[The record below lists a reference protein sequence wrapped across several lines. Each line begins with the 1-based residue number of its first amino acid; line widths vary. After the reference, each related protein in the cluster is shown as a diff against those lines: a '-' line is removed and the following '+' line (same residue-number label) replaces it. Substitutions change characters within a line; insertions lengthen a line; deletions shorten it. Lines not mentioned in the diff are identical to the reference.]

1 MTLRLAAIDTSE
13 EACSVALWLD
23 GEIRERFEVAARRH
37 SEMVLPMIEDLL
49 GEAGLALR
57 DLDALAFARG
67 PGSFTGVRIAA
78 SVIQGLAFAAALPVV
93 PVSSLQALA
102 QGVRRTHD
110 AEAVLS
116 AFDARMGE
124 VYWGAYRVDATGI
137 VRAVQDE
144 RVCAPDSVSVP
155 AGEDAGAIA
164 WHAAGSGW
172 DAYAT
177 PLQQAIGFAPLTH
190 EGERL
195 HAADVATV
203 AAALHAEGRCVEA
216 AEALPVYLRD
226 EVAWAKA

>member
-1 MTLRLAAIDTSE
+1 MTLRLLAIDTSE
-13 EACSVALWLD
+13 EACSAALWQGGD
-23 GEIRERFEVAARRH
+23 VSERFEVAARRH

-49 GEAGLALR
+49 GEAGLRLQ

-78 SVIQGLAFAAALPVV
+78 SVIQGLAVAAALPVV

-102 QGVRRTHD
+102 QGVRRAHG

-116 AFDARMGE
+116 AFDARRGE
-124 VYWGAYRVDATGI
+124 VYWGAFRADAQGI
-137 VRAVQDE
+137 LRAVQDE
-144 RVCAPDSVSVP
+144 RVCAPAMVSVSP
-155 AGEDAGAIA
+155 GEST

-172 DAYAT
+172 DTYAQ

-190 EGERL
+190 ESQRL
-195 HAADVATV
+195 HAADVATLGAV
-203 AAALHAEGRCVEA
+203 LHTEGAGMEA

>member
-1 MTLRLAAIDTSE
+1 MRLLAIDTSE
-13 EACSVALWLD
+13 EACSVALWQD
-23 GEIRERFEVAARRH
+23 GGVSERFEIAARRH
-37 SEMVLPMIEDLL
+37 SEMVLPMAEDLL
-49 GEAGLALR
+49 GEAGLRLQ

-102 QGVRRTHD
+102 QGVHRLYG

-124 VYWGAYRVDATGI
+124 VYWGVYRADADGI
-137 VRAVQDE
+137 LRAVDDE
-144 RVCAPDSVSVP
+144 RVCAPASVAVAAL
-155 AGEDAGAIA
+155 AGLGERT

-172 DAYAT
+172 DTYAQ
-177 PLQQAIGFAPLTH
+177 PLQQAIGFVPAIH
-190 EGERL
+190 EGQRL
-195 HAADVATV
+195 HAADVARV
-203 AAALHAEGRCVEA
+203 AAALRAEGGGVDA
-216 AEALPVYLRD
+216 AAALPVYLRD

>member
-1 MTLRLAAIDTSE
+1 MSLRLLAIDTSE
-13 EACSVALWLD
+13 EACSAALWQD
-23 GEIRERFEVAARRH
+23 GEISERFEVAARRH
-37 SEMVLPMIEDLL
+37 SEMVLPMIESLL
-49 GEAGLALR
+49 GEAGLRLL

-78 SVIQGLAFAAALPVV
+78 SVIQGLAVAAALPVV

-102 QGVRRTHD
+102 QGVHRSQG

-124 VYWGAYRVDATGI
+124 VYWGAFRADAQGI
-137 VRAVQDE
+137 LRAVQKE
-144 RVCAPDSVSVP
+144 RVCAPAAVSVSP
-155 AGEDAGAIA
+155 GEDAGTGP

-172 DAYAT
+172 DTYA
-177 PLQQAIGFAPLTH
+177 PALQQAIGFEPVIHLSQ
-190 EGERL
+190 RL

-203 AAALHAEGRCVEA
+203 AAVLRAEGAGIEA